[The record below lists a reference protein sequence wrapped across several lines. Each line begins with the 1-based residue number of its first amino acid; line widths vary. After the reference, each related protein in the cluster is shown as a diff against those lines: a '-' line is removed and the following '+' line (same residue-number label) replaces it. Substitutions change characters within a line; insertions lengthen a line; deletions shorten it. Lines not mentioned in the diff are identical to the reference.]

1 MDSRFRG
8 NDGGHMDSRG
18 ADKSAPYSGNDGP
31 LDTEHALE
39 RAIGV
44 RGLAATAFNVTVGG
58 GIFVLPAVVAAAIG
72 PSAPVAYVVVAA
84 AMGLIVLCFAQA
96 GSRVSLTGGPYAY
109 VEIAL
114 GKYVGFLVGTLLWLV
129 GTTAT
134 AAVGSAF
141 IGSIAVFWA
150 PLAQPIPRALILA
163 LVFVLFGALNIRG
176 TRQSTRFLEL
186 VTIVKLLPLIVF
198 VVIGAALAHGGAPDV
213 FGNLAPAKLGR
224 SVIVLIFAF
233 AGIEFALVPSGEVKD
248 PARTVPRALFM
259 AMTAITILYVSIQ
272 YVAQMILGPQL
283 ALEQAAPLTSA
294 ARAVAGSG
302 GAIFIGVCASISMFG
317 YVSGMMLTAPRALY
331 AFGRDGILPPIFARI
346 HRKYD
351 TPAVAIAAQCTMTFI
366 VAVTGGFAELAI
378 LSNIAVLVLYLFCCI
393 SAWELRRR
401 NVQAGGTPFRIP
413 GGAAVPFLAVVVIL
427 WILSNATVKE
437 FSVIGGVLVVAS
449 GLFLV
454 APRRA
459 RSA

>member
-1 MDSRFRG
+1 MTTTDHG
-8 NDGGHMDSRG
+8 
-18 ADKSAPYSGNDGP
+18 
-31 LDTEHALE
+31 LE

-58 GIFVLPAVVAAAIG
+58 GIFVLPAVVALSIG
-72 PSAPVAYVVVAA
+72 PSAPIAYVVCAA

-141 IGSIAVFWA
+141 VGSVAVFWP
-150 PLAQPIPRALILA
+150 PLAQPIPRALVLA
-163 LVFVLFGALNIRG
+163 FVFVSLGALNIRG
-176 TRQSTRFLEL
+176 TKQSTRFLEL
-186 VTIVKLLPLIVF
+186 VTVVKLLPLIAF
-198 VVIGAALAHGGAPDV
+198 VVIGAALAHGPAPDV
-213 FGNLAPAKLGR
+213 FGSIAPATLGR

-233 AGIEFALVPSGEVKD
+233 AGIEFALVPSGEVRD
-248 PARTVPRALFM
+248 PARTVPRALFI
-259 AMTAITILYVSIQ
+259 AMSAITILYVSIQ
-272 YVAQMILGPQL
+272 YVAQLILGPQL
-283 ALEQAAPLTSA
+283 ALEQAAPLTAA

-302 GAIFIGVCASISMFG
+302 GALLIGVCASISMFG

-331 AFGRDGILPPIFARI
+331 AFGRDGILPSIFTRV
-346 HRKYD
+346 HRRYD
-351 TPAVAIAAQCTMTFI
+351 TPAVAIAAQCAMTFV
-366 VAVTGGFAELAI
+366 VAVTSGFATLAI
-378 LSNIAVLVLYLFCCI
+378 LSNIAVLLLYLFCCI
-393 SAWELRRR
+393 AAWELRRK

-413 GGAAVPFLAVVVIL
+413 GGPVVPFLAVAVIV

-437 FSVIGGVLVVAS
+437 FSVVGGVLVVAS
-449 GLFLV
+449 VLFLL
-454 APRRA
+454 ARA
-459 RSA
+459 RD

>member
-1 MDSRFRG
+1 MTTTDRG
-8 NDGGHMDSRG
+8 
-18 ADKSAPYSGNDGP
+18 
-31 LDTEHALE
+31 LE

-58 GIFVLPAVVAAAIG
+58 GIFVLPAVVALSIG
-72 PSAPVAYVVVAA
+72 PSAPIAYVVCAA

-141 IGSIAVFWA
+141 VGSVAVFWS
-150 PLAQPIPRALILA
+150 PLAQPIPRALVLA
-163 LVFVLFGALNIRG
+163 VVFVSLGALNIRG
-176 TRQSTRFLEL
+176 AKQSTRFLEL
-186 VTIVKLLPLIVF
+186 VTVVKLLPLIAF
-198 VVIGAALAHGGAPDV
+198 VVIGAALAHGPAPDV
-213 FGNLAPAKLGR
+213 FGNIAPATLGR

-233 AGIEFALVPSGEVKD
+233 AGIEFALVPSGEVRD
-248 PARTVPRALFM
+248 PARTVPRALFI
-259 AMTAITILYVSIQ
+259 AMSAITILYVSIQ
-272 YVAQMILGPQL
+272 YVAQLILGPQL
-283 ALEQAAPLTSA
+283 ALEQAAPLTAA

-302 GAIFIGVCASISMFG
+302 GALLIGVCASISMFG

-331 AFGRDGILPPIFARI
+331 AFGRDGILPSIFTRV
-346 HRKYD
+346 HRRYD
-351 TPAVAIAAQCTMTFI
+351 TPAVAIAAQCAMTFV
-366 VAVTGGFAELAI
+366 VAVTSGFATLAI
-378 LSNIAVLVLYLFCCI
+378 LSNIAVLLLYLFCCI
-393 SAWELRRR
+393 AAWELRRK

-413 GGAAVPFLAVVVIL
+413 GGPVVPFLAVAVIV

-437 FSVIGGVLVVAS
+437 FSVVGGVLVVAS
-449 GLFLV
+449 VLFLL
-454 APRRA
+454 ARA
-459 RSA
+459 RD

>member
-1 MDSRFRG
+1 MTTTDHG
-8 NDGGHMDSRG
+8 
-18 ADKSAPYSGNDGP
+18 
-31 LDTEHALE
+31 LE

-58 GIFVLPAVVAAAIG
+58 GIFVLPAVVALSIG
-72 PSAPVAYVVVAA
+72 PSAPIAYVVCAA

-141 IGSIAVFWA
+141 VGSVAVFW
-150 PLAQPIPRALILA
+150 PSLAQPFLRAAVLA
-163 LVFVLFGALNIRG
+163 LVFLSLGALNVRG
-176 TRQSTRFLEL
+176 TKQSTRFLEM
-186 VTIVKLLPLIVF
+186 VTVVKLLPLVAF
-198 VVIGAALAHGGAPDV
+198 VVIGAALAHGPVPDV
-213 FGNLAPAKLGR
+213 FGNLAPATLGR

-248 PARTVPRALFM
+248 PARTVPRALFI
-259 AMTAITILYVSIQ
+259 AMSAITILYVSIQ

-283 ALEQAAPLTSA
+283 ALEQAAPLTAA
-294 ARAVAGSG
+294 ARVVAGSG
-302 GAIFIGVCASISMFG
+302 GALLIGVCASVSMFG

-331 AFGRDGILPPIFARI
+331 AFGRDGILPPIFARV
-346 HRKYD
+346 HQRYD
-351 TPAVAIAAQCTMTFI
+351 TPAVAIAAQCAMTFV
-366 VAVTGGFAELAI
+366 VAVTSGFATLAI
-378 LSNIAVLVLYLFCCI
+378 LSNIAVLILYLFCCI
-393 SAWELRRR
+393 AAWELRRK
-401 NVQAGGTPFRIP
+401 NIQAGGTPFRIP
-413 GGAAVPFLAVVVIL
+413 GGPVVPFLAVAVIV

-437 FSVIGGVLVVAS
+437 FSVVGGVLVAASVLFLLARGKQRIPEVVS
-449 GLFLV
+449 GLK
-454 APRRA
+454 
-459 RSA
+459 

>member
-1 MDSRFRG
+1 MTSTDHG
-8 NDGGHMDSRG
+8 
-18 ADKSAPYSGNDGP
+18 
-31 LDTEHALE
+31 LE

-58 GIFVLPAVVAAAIG
+58 GIFVLPAVVAATIG
-72 PSAPVAYVVVAA
+72 PSAPIAYVVCAA

-114 GKYVGFLVGTLLWLV
+114 GKYVGFLAGTLLWLL
-129 GTTAT
+129 GTLAT
-134 AAVGSAF
+134 AAVASAF

-150 PLAQPIPRALILA
+150 PLAQPISRALVLA
-163 LVFVLFGALNIRG
+163 TVFALLAALNIRG
-176 TRQSTRFLEL
+176 TKQSTRFIEMIT
-186 VTIVKLLPLIVF
+186 VVKLLPLIAF
-198 VVIGAALAHGGAPDV
+198 VVIGAALAHGPVPDV

-233 AGIEFALVPSGEVKD
+233 AGIEFALVPSGEVRD
-248 PARTVPRALFM
+248 PARTVPRALFI
-259 AMTAITILYVSIQ
+259 AMSAITILYVAIQ
-272 YVAQMILGPQL
+272 YVAQMILGGSL
-283 ALEQAAPLTSA
+283 ALEQAAPLTAA

-302 GAIFIGVCASISMFG
+302 GALLIGICASISMFG

-331 AFGRDGILPPIFARI
+331 AFGRDGILPPVFARV
-346 HRKYD
+346 HQRYD
-351 TPAVAIAAQCTMTFI
+351 TPAVAIAVQCAMTFI
-366 VAVTGGFAELAI
+366 VAVTSGFATLAI

-393 SAWELRRR
+393 AAWELRRK

-413 GGAAVPFLAVVVIL
+413 GGPVVPFLAVAVIV

-437 FSVIGGVLVVAS
+437 FSVIGGVLVIAS
-449 GLFLV
+449 LLFLL
-454 APRRA
+454 A
-459 RSA
+459 RGKQIDAR